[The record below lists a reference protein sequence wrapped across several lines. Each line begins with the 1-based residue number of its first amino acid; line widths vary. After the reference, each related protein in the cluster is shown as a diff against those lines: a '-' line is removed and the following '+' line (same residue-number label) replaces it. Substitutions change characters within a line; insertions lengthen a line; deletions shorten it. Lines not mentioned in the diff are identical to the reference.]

1 MPRTS
6 LPSGDRSFTPALGK
20 AWLTPLYDA
29 AIAILTRESAWRDAL
44 VRAADLKP
52 FDKVIDVG
60 SGTGTLLRQM
70 MSSCPPAEL
79 LGVEPDPDV
88 LAIAKKK
95 FGSASHIIQWHNGF
109 LDTLNLDRGWQPN
122 KIISSL
128 VLHQVPPE
136 EKRAIL
142 EQIAA
147 LLKPGGMVLIAD
159 YMRQESPLMR
169 RLFRLTVQQLDG
181 LEDTQPN
188 ADGLI
193 EEHLQEIFE
202 DAERLRVF
210 PTATGAISLWCGYSK
225 KVPNS

>member
-1 MPRTS
+1 M
-6 LPSGDRSFTPALGK
+6 
-20 AWLTPLYDA
+20 
-29 AIAILTRESAWRDAL
+29 
-44 VRAADLKP
+44 
-52 FDKVIDVG
+52 
-60 SGTGTLLRQM
+60 
-70 MSSCPPAEL
+70 
-79 LGVEPDPDV
+79 
-88 LAIAKKK
+88 
-95 FGSASHIIQWHNGF
+95 GSASHIIQWLNGF
-109 LDTLNLDRGWQPN
+109 VDTLNLDRGWQPN

>member
-1 MPRTS
+1 MRDTS
-6 LPSGDRSFTPALGK
+6 LPRGDRSFTPALGK
-20 AWLTPLYDA
+20 VWLTPVYDA
-29 AIAILTRESAWRDAL
+29 AIALLTREHVWRDAA

-70 MSSCPPAEL
+70 MSSCPPAEF

-88 LAIAKKK
+88 LAIAERKC
-95 FGSASHIIQWHNGF
+95 GSVSHMIQWHNGF
-109 LDTLNLDRGWQPN
+109 LDTLDLGRGWQPN

-128 VLHQVPPE
+128 VLHQVSPE
-136 EKRAIL
+136 QKRAIL
-142 EQIAA
+142 EQISA
-147 LLKPGGMVLIAD
+147 LLTPGGMVLIAD
-159 YMRQESPLMR
+159 YMRQEPPLMR
-169 RLFRLTVQQLDG
+169 RLFRMTVQQLDG
-181 LEDTQPN
+181 IEDTQPN

-210 PTATGAISLWCGYSK
+210 PTATGAISLWRGYTK
-225 KVPNS
+225 KVPDS